1 MISDF
6 SCSQARSYG
15 NNVASYSNNNNS
27 KNIIL
32 NNSKRKNNLNL
43 SSMNITPGR
52 GGGCGCGRFIN

>member
-1 MISDF
+1 MKMNF

-43 SSMNITPGR
+43 NSIMNITPGR
-52 GGGCGCGRFIN
+52 GGGCGCGR